1 MRKTLVSS
9 RAIVL
14 GNKGENNVNKVLFPV
29 RGWKELYGEGTFGLI
44 HQRPSDNDPY
54 PCSVTLNGYFV
65 EWIIGA
71 ADVDQIGVGRCE
83 LRYMVGGTRVKSV
96 VYDTIIRDS
105 LGSNS
110 IEPPDPWESWIDDL
124 EQLAADIEATT
135 ETAFNTKMAEIS
147 ADATTLPYSQPATAS
162 YDNANKKFH
171 FGIPQG
177 VPGSGGGGGDGVF
190 WAVQGVTPFN
200 DIKTAYLAGMPVMAR
215 DTYGGIYLLI
225 DRFVDEFH
233 DVFVFTQAHGA
244 SVYGENGITELT
256 VNSSNQWANVSNTLE
271 NSGVITVEGSSYA
284 VQRKAL
290 AITENGV
297 TTTYY
302 VADITS
308 GVY

>member
-44 HQRPSDNDPY
+44 HQRPNDNDPY

-83 LRYMVGGTRVKSV
+83 LRYIDSNGMRVKSV

-105 LGSNS
+105 LGNNS
-110 IEPPDPWESWIDDL
+110 IEPPDPWQSWIDNL
-124 EQLAADIEATT
+124 E
-135 ETAFNTKMAEIS
+135 ETAAEVIS
-147 ADATTLPYSQPATAS
+147 AVEDEVDSQMGEITAEAETLQPNEDATAT
-162 YDNANKKFH
+162 YDNSTKKFH
-171 FGIPQG
+171 FGIPKG
-177 VPGSGGGGGDGVF
+177 VPGSGGGGTADYTDL
-190 WAVQGVTPFN
+190 ANKPKINNVTLSGN
-200 DIKTAYLAGMPVMAR
+200 KTASDLSLETRGKITIGGME
-215 DTYGGIYLLI
+215 Y
-225 DRFVDEFH
+225 
-233 DVFVFTQAHGA
+233 
-244 SVYGENGITELT
+244 SVT
-256 VNSSNQWANVSNTLE
+256 
-271 NSGVITVEGSSYA
+271 
-284 VQRKAL
+284 RKAL

-302 VADITS
+302 VADIT
-308 GVY
+308 GA